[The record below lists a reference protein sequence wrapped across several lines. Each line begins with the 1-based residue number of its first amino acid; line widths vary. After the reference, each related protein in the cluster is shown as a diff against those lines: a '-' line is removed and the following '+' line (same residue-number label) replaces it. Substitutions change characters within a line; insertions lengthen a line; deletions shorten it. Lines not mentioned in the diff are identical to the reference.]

1 MRKKGRKRKVGAKKE
16 PKRDETAQRPQS
28 TTDTDVHDSLSQ
40 EAEACNDDVPCMKST
55 DCLCLCWRS
64 DYVCVAKLNTWFAQ
78 KVQKKTGSLN
88 ESKFS
93 RSLRLKAEIR
103 ISVFWVDFFLCVA
116 SETLEMM
123 GQKIKK
129 LLGWISTNCF
139 TNWHLWS
146 IKVHIMGQ
154 VDWVQRQVPGSANS
168 HSDDRSHSHSLS
180 WPRCNMNFEKCIKC
194 NYHFDSIWKT
204 RMCMTCKKYLK
215 AKRMERFGAATEALR
230 FSNIATRCLQ
240 RGLGSTATWV
250 AECVLWT

>member
-1 MRKKGRKRKVGAKKE
+1 M
-16 PKRDETAQRPQS
+16 
-28 TTDTDVHDSLSQ
+28 TDTDVHDSLLSQ

-64 DYVCVAKLNTWFAQ
+64 DYVCVAKLKTWFSQ

-93 RSLRLKAEIR
+93 KSLRLKAEIR
-103 ISVFWVDFFLCVA
+103 ISVFWVDFLLCVA

-123 GQKIKK
+123 GQKIKR
-129 LLGWISTNCF
+129 LLGRGNVLPHLNLNKSLHQLT
-139 TNWHLWS
+139 LWS

-215 AKRMERFGAATEALR
+215 DKRMERFGAATEALR